1 MTQKIALVT
10 GANKGIGLETV
21 RQLAQLD
28 FHVIL
33 SARDQAKGEQAITGL
48 KAEGINAEFLLLDM
62 ASSESIQS
70 AARSLSENFS
80 HLDVLINNAGIN
92 LDTTEDAIE
101 NIPVQRYRDTFDTNF
116 FGLIE
121 LTQALIPLLK
131 KAPAAR
137 IVNLSSILSSLTY
150 HAQPG
155 SPTYDFKWAAYDAS
169 KTALNAYTVH
179 LAYALRDTN
188 IKVNS
193 AHPGWVKTDMGG
205 EGALMEITDGAKTSV
220 QLATLPED
228 GPTAG
233 LFHMG
238 QPLPW

>member
-1 MTQKIALVT
+1 MSKQIALVT

-21 RQLAQLD
+21 RQLAHHN

-33 SARDQAKGEQAITGL
+33 SARSQAKGEEALSQL
-48 KAEGINAEFLLLDM
+48 KSEGIEAEFLLLDV
-62 ASSESIQS
+62 ADSNSIQ
-70 AARSLSENFS
+70 AAAKSLTENHT

-92 LDTTEDAIE
+92 LDTTDDAIE
-101 NIPVQRYRDTFDTNF
+101 NIPVQRYRDTFETNF

-121 LTQALIPLLK
+121 LTQALMPLLK

-137 IVNLSSILSSLTY
+137 IVNLSSILSSLTF

-205 EGALMEITDGAKTSV
+205 AGALMEIADGAKTSV
-220 QLATLPED
+220 QLATLPKD

-238 QPLPW
+238 EALPW